1 MQNQLPEEYYCMLKE
16 LQEIDFVIVELNLY
30 LDTHPMDHLALQQ
43 FNQMAQK
50 RQLLAGQFELKY
62 GPLMNFGHSYS
73 RSPWQWND
81 APWPWQV

>member
-1 MQNQLPEEYYCMLKE
+1 MQNPLPEDYYCMLKE

-30 LDTHPMDHLALQQ
+30 LDTHPMDNLALQQ

-73 RSPWQWND
+73 RSPWQWID